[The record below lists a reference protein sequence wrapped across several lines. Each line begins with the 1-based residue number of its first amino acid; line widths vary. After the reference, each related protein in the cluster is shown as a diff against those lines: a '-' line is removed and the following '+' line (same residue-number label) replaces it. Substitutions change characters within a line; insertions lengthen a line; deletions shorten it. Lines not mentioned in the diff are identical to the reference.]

1 MKGSQVIVGAFLGG
15 DMSIRHPVAC
25 KIEYVSLPGRV
36 LKSPVMTTGISEA
49 KAFILSTM
57 SSALFCRETSDW

>member
-15 DMSIRHPVAC
+15 DMSIRHPVA
-25 KIEYVSLPGRV
+25 IEYVSLPGRV